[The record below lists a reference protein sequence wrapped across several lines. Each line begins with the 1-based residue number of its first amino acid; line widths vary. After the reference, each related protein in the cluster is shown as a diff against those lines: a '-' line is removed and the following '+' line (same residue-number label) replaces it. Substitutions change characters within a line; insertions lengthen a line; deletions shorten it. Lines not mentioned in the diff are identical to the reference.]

1 MASKSDV
8 CNAWVELERTIYNSK
23 GLSALQIFKIFC
35 VLCLP
40 VAVPTVVP
48 SAVTC
53 EPPRAKQPMPCSF
66 PCSLSGSIHLL
77 NPPVTLPVP
86 RGPSDGPSLYYV
98 LLALEIVLLLVLLWF
113 LLLICLYELWRP
125 LKPEPVNPQQ
135 DQIDG

>member
-1 MASKSDV
+1 
-8 CNAWVELERTIYNSK
+8 
-23 GLSALQIFKIFC
+23 
-35 VLCLP
+35 
-40 VAVPTVVP
+40 
-48 SAVTC
+48 
-53 EPPRAKQPMPCSF
+53 MPCSF

-98 LLALEIVLLLVLLWF
+98 LLAIEIVLLLVLLWF

-125 LKPEPVNPQQ
+125 LMPEPVNPQQ